1 MKRDQENLEK
11 AYRAGERDQMLRA
24 VDYKQMQDRNQME
37 NYRMQQK
44 LFGSE
49 AQSLIDQRN
58 RAAAEMKNNESA
70 ADKAFIEINN

>member
-1 MKRDQENLEK
+1 
-11 AYRAGERDQMLRA
+11 
-24 VDYKQMQDRNQME
+24 ME

-70 ADKAFIEINN
+70 ADKAFIENNN